1 MSAQPTQAKASAAVE
16 PMTLAFD
23 VTVTAVQELSPNFR
37 RITFGGYS
45 LRDFGVAGGD
55 TLDLRVKLMIPSFDA
70 AGQQIPLPPFKMEEA
85 GWYQEWLAMD
95 PSVRGDMRTYTVRSE
110 RLDAVY
116 PRDRHRL
123 RHALRRRRT
132 RRTCCQL
139 ALAAKPGGDAI
150 TIIGPNNRAAQCT
163 TAGAYG
169 GIEWRPGLAQRVLLA
184 GDETAVPA
192 ISAILES
199 LPADMTG
206 HAFLEVPE
214 AGDFQ
219 DISTEADI
227 EITWLARGA
236 AIGRSR
242 PPHGELLKEAVAKA
256 VPVPGWVGIKA
267 QAPPPDPS
275 PKTSTWTRTS
285 SGKPPQRMDTAAIEA
300 SKNPT
305 LPAGAL
311 PFYAWI
317 AGEAFVIKEMRRYLV
332 RDVGIDRKQ
341 VAFMGYWRRGKAE
354 AKSVLLVRRSGWVAA
369 RWPSSACCSF
379 VALTHAAGCPPS
391 APSLRHL
398 PTLSHFP
405 RVWGGRR
412 SLTSLGFGGATLSHF
427 PLACSLWVGSGVTGG
442 GG

>member
-45 LRDFGVAGGD
+45 LRDFGVAGD

-70 AGQQIPLPPFKMEEA
+70 SGNVIPLPAFKMEEA

-116 PRDRHRL
+116 PEIDIDFVMHFDDAG
-123 RHALRRRRT
+123 HGGPAANWALG
-132 RRTCCQL
+132 
-139 ALAAKPGGDAI
+139 AKPGDAL

-219 DISTEADI
+219 DINTAADI

-236 AIGRSR
+236 AIGRAR
-242 PPHGELLKEAVAKA
+242 PHGELLKEAVAKA
-256 VPVPGWVGIKA
+256 VPVPGWVGIKGA
-267 QAPPPDPS
+267 GTAAGPEPEDVNVDQDILWE
-275 PKTSTWTRTS
+275 T
-285 SGKPPQRMDTAAIEA
+285 PQRMDAAAIEA
-300 SKNPT
+300 TKNPT

-354 AKSVLLVRRSGWVAA
+354 G
-369 RWPSSACCSF
+369 
-379 VALTHAAGCPPS
+379 
-391 APSLRHL
+391 
-398 PTLSHFP
+398 
-405 RVWGGRR
+405 
-412 SLTSLGFGGATLSHF
+412 
-427 PLACSLWVGSGVTGG
+427 
-442 GG
+442 

>member
-1 MSAQPTQAKASAAVE
+1 MSAQPTQAKASAVE

-23 VTVTAVQELSPNFR
+23 VTVSAVQELSPNFR

-45 LRDFGVAGGD
+45 LRNFGVAGD
-55 TLDLRVKLMIPSFDA
+55 TLDLRVKLMIPSLDE
-70 AGQQIPLPPFKMEEA
+70 AGQPLPLPEFTMEEA

-95 PSVRGDMRTYTVRSE
+95 PAVRGSMRTYTVRSE

-116 PRDRHRL
+116 PEIDIDFVMHFDDSG
-123 RHALRRRRT
+123 HGGPAANW
-132 RRTCCQL
+132 
-139 ALAAKPGGDAI
+139 ALAAKPGDTL

-206 HAFLEVPE
+206 HAFLEVPS
-214 AGDFQ
+214 AADFQ
-219 DISTEADI
+219 HISTPANV

-236 AIGRSR
+236 SIGRSR
-242 PPHGELLKEAVAKA
+242 PHGELLKAAVAKA
-256 VPVPGWVGIKA
+256 VPVPGWVGLKGTEAAAGPEPEDVNVDQDILWE
-267 QAPPPDPS
+267 
-275 PKTSTWTRTS
+275 T
-285 SGKPPQRMDTAAIEA
+285 PQRLDAAAIEA
-300 SKNPT
+300 TKNPT

-354 AKSVLLVRRSGWVAA
+354 G
-369 RWPSSACCSF
+369 
-379 VALTHAAGCPPS
+379 
-391 APSLRHL
+391 
-398 PTLSHFP
+398 
-405 RVWGGRR
+405 
-412 SLTSLGFGGATLSHF
+412 
-427 PLACSLWVGSGVTGG
+427 
-442 GG
+442 